1 MRHPGNWGKPRSRRR
16 ETVPKRSKTP
26 CIYVLAGTDGAGKSS
41 IGGAAFRKK
50 GGDYFDPDEATRRIL
65 ASSPAVNLDE
75 ANAAAWTEGRRLL
88 ERAIDERLNFAFET
102 TLGGRTM
109 AALLEKAL
117 SVGIEVRVWYVG
129 LSRAELHIA
138 RVRARAAR
146 GGHHI
151 PDEKIRERYD
161 RSRWNLIQLLPKLT
175 EARVYDNS
183 EKSDPRKHL
192 IPQPKLILHT
202 RRGRVVRACDL
213 AHAPE
218 WTKPILLVALKSS
231 GK

>member
-1 MRHPGNWGKPRSRRR
+1 M
-16 ETVPKRSKTP
+16 PKRAKAP
-26 CIYVLAGTDGAGKSS
+26 CIYVLAGTNGAGKSS
-41 IGGAAFRKK
+41 VGGAAFRRK
-50 GGDYFDPDEATRRIL
+50 GGDYFNPDEATRRIL
-65 ASSPAVNLDE
+65 ASSRAVNLEE

-88 ERAIDERLNFAFET
+88 ERAIEERLDFAFET

-109 AALLEKAL
+109 SALMEKAL

-129 LSRAELHIA
+129 LSSPELHIA

-146 GGHHI
+146 GGHDI

-161 RSRWNLIQLLPKLT
+161 QSRWNLIRHLPKLT

-183 EKSDPRKHL
+183 EEADPQKNF

-231 GK
+231 GR